1 MEKSEK
7 ELTNYIESLNL
18 NDEQLDKIIL
28 LLKKMLK

>member
-1 MEKSEK
+1 MKKSEK
-7 ELTNYIESLNL
+7 ELTTYIESLNL

>member
-7 ELTNYIESLNL
+7 ELTTYIESLNL